1 MTHAPAA
8 RPNTFRPRF
17 LRPVFA
23 LAALG
28 CLAAFSACSPGAVPP
43 GPQAPP
49 PPDAPRLGGTP
60 NPDAYEPLETS
71 FPTLAFEHPANPN
84 GGFEVMEG
92 GGAAHWTVE
101 QPGRSGP
108 PAWTPRRE
116 SARQGGMGMHLAM
129 NPSAG
134 EADSARLVSAPM
146 DAGPGDVVKFNA
158 WVRPE
163 GVPDRQPAVMVEA
176 LTGGEWRRID
186 SAEPLL
192 FRSMAYFRVE
202 TGGAWEAVMPE
213 GRVAAAQ
220 AALYHNWIPRGR
232 SCIAPSGTE
241 KVRLVLDSPLRGPA
255 GSGWSADD
263 FLCEIVSLRRYANEN
278 ADRTRLRDVVLFG
291 ADTLRQQALGCYGA
305 AENHTPNVDQLA
317 REGAMFMQVTT
328 AAPWTRPS
336 FASIFT
342 SLYPSQHK
350 AELHLSALPQS
361 VTTLAEV
368 LKDQGYFTI
377 GFART
382 LFDGFVGPGTGFDQG
397 FDAYLYSDDTEEVSE
412 MVRKFL
418 DLNGD
423 ALRELRG
430 GGIVLFRHLYE
441 PHAAFINHNPDLVR
455 NEGGLLG
462 TVDITFDLLFNRL
475 IPNDPALANEADVRY
490 VREVYNGEAAYM
502 DRRVGE
508 ALLRLR
514 HLGLYENALIALFS
528 DHGESLN
535 EKPGAW
541 VHPTPY
547 ETCVR
552 VPLILRFPGVTTPGT
567 RVDGVLTGNLDI
579 MPTLL
584 AALGIPAPAG
594 MEGRNLLDPA
604 AAPPRF
610 SFSED
615 RKLGFLT
622 ARDAT
627 MKLAVRQASAARRND
642 DESIRDWVL
651 FNEDSP
657 SVYELYD
664 IAADP
669 WELRDLSG
677 DRPEDLQR
685 MKAAL
690 FAHCARVGIATRE
703 TVEGAAPRHLA
714 GDHLD
719 GLRQLLDEGA
729 SGPPAAAHVGESVPM
744 SPEVMEDIRAQG
756 YMF

>member
-1 MTHAPAA
+1 
-8 RPNTFRPRF
+8 
-17 LRPVFA
+17 
-23 LAALG
+23 
-28 CLAAFSACSPGAVPP
+28 
-43 GPQAPP
+43 
-49 PPDAPRLGGTP
+49 
-60 NPDAYEPLETS
+60 
-71 FPTLAFEHPANPN
+71 
-84 GGFEVMEG
+84 
-92 GGAAHWTVE
+92 
-101 QPGRSGP
+101 
-108 PAWTPRRE
+108 
-116 SARQGGMGMHLAM
+116 MHLAM

-134 EADSARLVSAPM
+134 EADTARLVSEPM
-146 DAGPGDVVKFNA
+146 DAGQGDVVKFNV

-163 GVPDRQPAVMVEA
+163 GAPDRQPAVMVEA

-186 SAEPLL
+186 SAEALL

-241 KVRLVLDSPLRGPA
+241 KVRLVLESPLRGAA

-278 ADRTRLRDVVLFG
+278 ADRPRLRDVVLFG

-305 AENHTPNVDQLA
+305 AENHTPNVDQIA
-317 REGAMFMQVTT
+317 REGTLYGEVTT

-342 SLYPSQHK
+342 SLYPAQHK

-514 HLGLYENALIALFS
+514 HLGLYEKVIIALFS

-552 VPLILRFPGVTTPGT
+552 VPLILRIPGITEPGAI
-567 RVDGVLTGNLDI
+567 VSQGLVSNLDI

-584 AALGIPAPAG
+584 AALGIPAPEG
-594 MEGRNLLDPA
+594 LEGRNLLDPA
-604 AAPPRF
+604 LPPPTF

-615 RKLGFLT
+615 RKLGNLT
-622 ARDAT
+622 VRDAA
-627 MKLAVRQASAARRND
+627 MKMTVRNASVARRND

-651 FNEDSP
+651 FREDSP

-664 IAADP
+664 LAVDP

-677 DRPEDLQR
+677 ERPEELQR
-685 MKAAL
+685 LKAAL
-690 FAHCARVGIATRE
+690 FAHCVRMGIATRE
-703 TVEGAAPRHLA
+703 AVDAASPAHFSPEHMVL
-714 GDHLD
+714 
-719 GLRQLLDEGA
+719 LRQMLDKGA
-729 SGPPAAAHVGESVPM
+729 TETPALSHVGETVPL
-744 SPEVMEDIRAQG
+744 SPEAMEDIKSQG
-756 YMF
+756 YVF